1 MATREDDNSQIV
13 IDRKVSITWL
23 AGIVLVGIGWG
34 VSQYYGYQEFARTTS
49 AAMAEN
55 TLVLKELVQQMKAKD
70 LKDQIQDV
78 KLAEHDI
85 RISDHQRVIE
95 KIISR

>member
-1 MATREDDNSQIV
+1 MATREDDDRQIV

-23 AGIVLVGIGWG
+23 AGIVLVGMGWG

-55 TLVLKELVQQMKAKD
+55 TLALKEIIREMREKD
-70 LKDQIQDV
+70 LRDQIRDV

-85 RISDHQRVIE
+85 RISDHQRAIE